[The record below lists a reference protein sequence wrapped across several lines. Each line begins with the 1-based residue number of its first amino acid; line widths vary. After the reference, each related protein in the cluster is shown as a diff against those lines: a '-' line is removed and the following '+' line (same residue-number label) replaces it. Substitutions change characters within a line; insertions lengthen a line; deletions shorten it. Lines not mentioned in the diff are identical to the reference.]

1 METLA
6 ALAAQV
12 QNLATRLH
20 ELEEKMDR
28 VSGQTRID
36 REDKG
41 IEDSPYA
48 KSLLN
53 FQLECSRIIDN
64 QRRAF

>member
-20 ELEEKMDR
+20 ELEEKLDR
-28 VSGQTRID
+28 VSVQTRID

-41 IEDSPYA
+41 I
-48 KSLLN
+48 
-53 FQLECSRIIDN
+53 
-64 QRRAF
+64 